1 MRAPTGYLDPA
12 PKAGNA
18 MPYDKP
24 TTPRTLA
31 PTLSHSS
38 LRGGSTIPLTPRVA
52 GTAPLNAS
60 TPLLRR
66 ATRPDIGMAS
76 PPRQDGTPKSN
87 ILSPNIT
94 PRSGSR
100 TNRVNSTNTTSSG
113 TPNGTLHPEA
123 FAGEI
128 LSYEGGSGRSNAG
141 SPYLKPAATF
151 NSSGRSEVGGSRRDR
166 TQSSQDDGK
175 FFYASDVKASPA
187 PSPRP
192 RPLAH
197 KQSGLLH
204 AKGSS
209 SKASGSMVSGY
220 SSGASSIGRSEEKM
234 SKAKFFHANGTPDAT
249 LPLPSVGYSRAGSTV
264 SSSSLSQPPRLAPAK
279 GRSLPHPVSLQ
290 KMDNTSSY
298 FSPKAVASA
307 QTSPVLALPNVSPHV
322 TGNRRSVQEER
333 SEARRVMSSHKK
345 SQSMTQSTSTNAGIS
360 MMDVRSSVGSSIG
373 SDLSSTPSSHPQY
386 LAEVVNTPDI
396 STPLEENGPEDAGS
410 DIESMDDATIA
421 TGSPLKADSNIERM
435 KELAAEARR
444 ERKVMDLEITNSS
457 LAAINRTLERE
468 MRKQKAELQR
478 YRRLSRSGRLSII
491 PGSTKPKKLRQSLLS
506 VLSELGEEDEDM
518 DEDDEDSDDE
528 EDSEEDEKEDLD
540 EDEDEEEL
548 SPAAQAVSD
557 AKHKKRDEERL
568 ALDLSKHQQL
578 LVDSQK
584 MNQSL
589 KKCLGWTEELIKDGK
604 KALAYKV
611 NAEDVKLGGRI
622 LVDDDHE
629 EHDDEQMEE
638 YEVKGEYFVE
648 DEDGADTSGS
658 TVKGDVD
665 RKSYGRNTPGAP
677 DRPSE
682 DFQSDP

>member
-18 MPYDKP
+18 MAYDKP

-31 PTLSHSS
+31 PALSHSS
-38 LRGGSTIPLTPRVA
+38 LRGGSTTPLTPRVA
-52 GTAPLNAS
+52 GTTPSNAS

-66 ATRPDIGMAS
+66 ATRPDMGMAS
-76 PPRQDGTPKSN
+76 PPREDGTPKSN

-100 TNRVNSTNTTSSG
+100 TSRVYSTNITPSG
-113 TPNGTLHPEA
+113 TPNGTPQPEA
-123 FAGEI
+123 SAGEI
-128 LSYEGGSGRSNAG
+128 LSYEGGLGRSNVG

-151 NSSGRSEVGGSRRDR
+151 GSSGRSEVGGSRRDR
-166 TQSSQDDGK
+166 RQSSQDDGK
-175 FFYASDVKASPA
+175 FFYASAVKASPA

-204 AKGSS
+204 AKASS
-209 SKASGSMVSGY
+209 SKASGSMASGY
-220 SSGASSIGRSEEKM
+220 SSGASSIGRSEEKAP
-234 SKAKFFHANGTPDAT
+234 KAKFFHANGSPDAT
-249 LPLPSVGYSRAGSTV
+249 PLPAGGYNRAGSTV
-264 SSSSLSQPPRLAPAK
+264 SSASISQPPLLAPAK
-279 GRSLPHPVSLQ
+279 GRTLPRPMSLQ

-298 FSPKAVASA
+298 FPSKAVASA
-307 QTSPVLALPNVSPHV
+307 QTSPVLAVSNVSLHV
-322 TGNRRSVQEER
+322 VGNRRSIQEDR
-333 SEARRVMSSHKK
+333 PEARRVMSGHKK
-345 SQSMTQSTSTNAGIS
+345 SQSMSQSMSTNVGL
-360 MMDVRSSVGSSIG
+360 MDVRSSVGSSIG
-373 SDLSSTPSSHPQY
+373 SDLSSASSSHPQY

-396 STPLEENGPEDAGS
+396 STPLDENGTEDSGS
-410 DIESMDDATIA
+410 DIELMDDATIA
-421 TGSPLKADSNIERM
+421 SGLQSPLKAGGTIDRM
-435 KELAAEARR
+435 NELAAEARR

-491 PGSTKPKKLRQSLLS
+491 PASNKPKKLRQSLLS
-506 VLSELGEEDEDM
+506 ALSELGEEDEDM
-518 DEDDEDSDDE
+518 DEDDDHSDDE
-528 EDSEEDEKEDLD
+528 EDSEQDEE
-540 EDEDEEEL
+540 EEEEEL

-629 EHDDEQMEE
+629 EHDDEQIEE

-658 TVKGDVD
+658 TVKGDTD
-665 RKSYGRNTPGAP
+665 RKSYGRNTPGGN

>member
-1 MRAPTGYLDPA
+1 M
-12 PKAGNA
+12 
-18 MPYDKP
+18 
-24 TTPRTLA
+24 
-31 PTLSHSS
+31 
-38 LRGGSTIPLTPRVA
+38 
-52 GTAPLNAS
+52 
-60 TPLLRR
+60 
-66 ATRPDIGMAS
+66 
-76 PPRQDGTPKSN
+76 
-87 ILSPNIT
+87 
-94 PRSGSR
+94 
-100 TNRVNSTNTTSSG
+100 
-113 TPNGTLHPEA
+113 
-123 FAGEI
+123 
-128 LSYEGGSGRSNAG
+128 G

-151 NSSGRSEVGGSRRDR
+151 SSSGRSDVGGSRRDR

-220 SSGASSIGRSEEKM
+220 SSGASSIGRSEEKV
-234 SKAKFFHANGTPDAT
+234 SKAKFFHVNGSPGAT
-249 LPLPSVGYSRAGSTV
+249 LPLPATGYSRAGSTV
-264 SSSSLSQPPRLAPAK
+264 SSASISQPPRLAPAK
-279 GRSLPHPVSLQ
+279 GRTLPRPVSLQ

-298 FSPKAVASA
+298 FPSKAVTSA
-307 QTSPVLALPNVSPHV
+307 QTSPVLAVPNVSPHV
-322 TGNRRSVQEER
+322 IGNSRSVQEDR
-333 SEARRVMSSHKK
+333 PEARRVMSGHKK
-345 SQSMTQSTSTNAGIS
+345 SQSMSQSMWTNVGMTDVRLVDTI
-360 MMDVRSSVGSSIG
+360 DVRSSVGSSIG
-373 SDLSSTPSSHPQY
+373 SDLSSVPSSHPQY
-386 LAEVVNTPDI
+386 LAEAVNTPGI

-421 TGSPLKADSNIERM
+421 SGLQSPLKTAGNIKRM
-435 KELAAEARR
+435 NEFAAEARR

-491 PGSTKPKKLRQSLLS
+491 PGSIKPKKLRQSLLS
-506 VLSELGEEDEDM
+506 ALSELGEEDEDM

-528 EDSEEDEKEDLD
+528 EDSEEDEEEDPD
-540 EDEDEEEL
+540 EAEDEEEL

-611 NAEDVKLGGRI
+611 NAEDVKLGGRV

-629 EHDDEQMEE
+629 ENDDEQMEE

-658 TVKGDVD
+658 TVKGNTD
-665 RKSYGRNTPGAP
+665 RKTYGHSTPAGN

-682 DFQSDP
+682 DFQSHP